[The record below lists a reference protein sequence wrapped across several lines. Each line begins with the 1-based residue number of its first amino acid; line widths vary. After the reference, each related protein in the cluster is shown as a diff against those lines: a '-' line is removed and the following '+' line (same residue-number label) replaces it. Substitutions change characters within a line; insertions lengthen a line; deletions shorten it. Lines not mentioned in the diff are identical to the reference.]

1 MVDII
6 RDGEKVAS
14 EALDEDSL
22 KALTDSTRAKI
33 LELLAEEPGY
43 PAKIAKEMEIDRQ
56 KAYYHFKKLEEAGLI
71 EEHSRENVS
80 GGQAT
85 FYIPSSGAYHLDL
98 GTPGEKLRLPE
109 MREEVSKF
117 LEPLVSGFKL
127 NGRVVVGSP
136 DQHGPDQVR
145 ARDGHLAGDIG
156 AYLGK
161 YADTTGQLV
170 YFDTTL
176 FRQEEFDHNL
186 LLLGGV
192 LTNTVTKKFNEEF
205 PAHFSGDSFPYR
217 EIETPENSYTEDAIG
232 IVAKTSH
239 PDSPEKALYL
249 VAGIRNAGTEAAVRA
264 FKNLDSVIHEY
275 EGGDY
280 YRIVR
285 GLDLDGDGEIDSYE
299 VVE

>member
-1 MVDII
+1 MADIL
-6 RDGEKVAS
+6 RDREKVAA
-14 EALDEDSL
+14 EELDIDAL
-22 KALTDSTRAKI
+22 KALTDPTRMEI

-43 PAKIAKEMEIDRQ
+43 PAEMAKKMDIDRQ

-71 EEHSRENVS
+71 EEHSRQNVS

-85 FYIPSSGAYHLDL
+85 FYQPSSGAYHLDL
-98 GTPGEKLRLPE
+98 GVPGEEIRLPE
-109 MREEVSKF
+109 TRKDVSKF
-117 LEPLVSGFKL
+117 LEPLVSDFKL
-127 NGRVVVGSP
+127 NGRIVVGSP

-145 ARDGHLAGDIG
+145 ARDGHLAGEI
-156 AYLGK
+156 AVSLGK
-161 YADTTGQLV
+161 HADPPEQLV
-170 YFDTTL
+170 FFDTSL
-176 FRQEEFDHNL
+176 FRQDDFDHNL

-192 LTNTVTKKFNEEF
+192 LTNTATKKFNEEF

-217 EIETPENSYTEDAIG
+217 EIETPENRYTEDAIG
-232 IVAKTSH
+232 LIARTSH
-239 PDSPEKALYL
+239 PEDPEKALYL